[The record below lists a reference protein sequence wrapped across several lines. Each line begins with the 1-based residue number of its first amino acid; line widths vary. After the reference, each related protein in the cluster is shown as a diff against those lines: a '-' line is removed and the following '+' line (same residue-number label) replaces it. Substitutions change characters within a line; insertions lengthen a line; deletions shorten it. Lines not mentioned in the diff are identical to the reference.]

1 MININEDYLYG
12 SGGKS
17 ELEQIIDEFIKN
29 PYKEGVTY
37 ENLSAREIEQIIAL
51 LLYQE
56 GNREVTL
63 TAGVE
68 KDGYHLYLRVDKKEK

>member
-37 ENLSAREIEQIIAL
+37 ELSLIHI
-51 LLYQE
+51 
-56 GNREVTL
+56 
-63 TAGVE
+63 
-68 KDGYHLYLRVDKKEK
+68 